1 MRIMRVTL
9 AVVVASSLS
18 IAACDGRPPKD
29 PSVAAASPALD
40 DPELVGTTP
49 SEWTTEKW
57 MNSGPLD
64 LQDLRG
70 RVVLV
75 RWFMA
80 NDCPY
85 CTGTAPAL
93 EQLHQDYAPRGLV
106 VVGLYH
112 HRGRRSLEEG
122 EYENYVRRYGFTF
135 PVAVDVS
142 WSTLERWWMRGH
154 RRAFTS
160 VTFILD
166 KQGRVR
172 AVHPGP
178 RFAPGDEQYL
188 AIRGAV
194 ETLLAE

>member
-1 MRIMRVTL
+1 MRAFIVFAI
-9 AVVVASSLS
+9 AVATSPSLV
-18 IAACDGRPPKD
+18 ACDRRPPKD
-29 PSVAAASPALD
+29 PSVVAAEPSLD
-40 DPELVGTTP
+40 DPEIVGTTP
-49 SEWTTEKW
+49 SEWTTETW
-57 MNSGPLD
+57 LNSSALD
-64 LQDLRG
+64 LEDLRG

-93 EQLHQDYAPRGLV
+93 QQLHQDYAAKGLT

-112 HRGRRSLEEG
+112 HRGRHSLEDG
-122 EYENYVRRYGFTF
+122 EYEAYVKRYGFTF

-160 VTFILD
+160 ATFILD

-178 RFAPGDEQYL
+178 KFAPGDPQYL
-188 AIRGAV
+188 AIRSAV
-194 ETLLAE
+194 ERLLAEQ

>member
-1 MRIMRVTL
+1 MTIVRAHLVFALAL
-9 AVVVASSLS
+9 AVS
-18 IAACDGRPPKD
+18 ACEGRPARD
-29 PSVAAASPALD
+29 PSVVAAEPSLD
-40 DPELVGTTP
+40 DPELVGITP

-57 MNSGPLD
+57 MNTTPLD
-64 LQDLRG
+64 LHDLRG

-93 EQLHQDYAPRGLV
+93 RQLHQDYATRGLT

-112 HRGRRSLEEG
+112 HRGRHSLEDG
-122 EYENYVRRYGFTF
+122 EYEGYVRRYGFTF

-178 RFAPGDEQYL
+178 RYAPGDAQYL
-188 AIRGAV
+188 AIRSAV
-194 ETLLAE
+194 ERLLTE